1 MDRRHWLERVDDELA
16 GAGLTAGVRGRLME
30 ELRDHL
36 EDLSEGRGDMATETE
51 VVQWMGDPVELAA
64 AVVAE
69 SRQVSWVRRHSLLV
83 FGLAPVPTISMG
95 VALYVSLLV
104 ALGYFATAIGYN
116 EHSFPRAVATA
127 FTYGVA
133 FVPFLVVAIAFGFL
147 GARAHARRWWLAAA
161 LTQVAVLGGLIT
173 VQLNW
178 SDLQGQSQLIVGVG
192 LPFSASRQIAQFL
205 LPLVVGWFVV
215 RASRRV
221 SALV

>member
-127 FTYGVA
+127 FTCMA
-133 FVPFLVVAIAFGFL
+133 WPSCRF
-147 GARAHARRWWLAAA
+147 WLWR
-161 LTQVAVLGGLIT
+161 LR
-173 VQLNW
+173 
-178 SDLQGQSQLIVGVG
+178 
-192 LPFSASRQIAQFL
+192 SASWEPVPTQDAGIGPRHWLRSQFWGAWL
-205 LPLVVGWFVV
+205 QFN
-215 RASRRV
+215 
-221 SALV
+221 